1 MANYKAIVKD
11 LQKKYSDVAKVV
23 IVSKEGKI
31 LFTTDNWKVNS
42 DIKGVLSN
50 WASGNAQFV
59 SMNGIRYSILQMEPE
74 RFIATNR
81 HKKGHLIGATTPDGT
96 RCILAHIKP
105 KAKAWYH
112 SAYPFVAR
120 AAAMM
125 VKSSKSKSLE
135 SKTSKKRPKTK
146 KQTEEAKV
154 VLLDAT
160 GEEFNTYESTYS
172 VLKEEPQIDPYLK
185 LEIENFLQWIND
197 PNGLSSYISY
207 YLDQNDQ
214 QKIQA
219 LAIIYKTLHRILS
232 NE

>member
-1 MANYKAIVKD
+1 MVNYKAIIKN
-11 LQKKYSDVAKVV
+11 LQKKYSDASKVA
-23 IVSKEGKI
+23 IISKEGKM
-31 LFTTDNWKVNS
+31 LFSTDNWNISS

-59 SMNGIRYSILQMEPE
+59 SIDGIRYSILQMEPE

-81 HKKGHLIGATTPDGT
+81 HNQGHLIGATSPDGT
-96 RCILAHIKP
+96 ICILAHIKP

-125 VKSSKSKSLE
+125 VKGSKSKTLE
-135 SKTSKKRPKTK
+135 SKKSKKRSKTK
-146 KQTEEAKV
+146 KRTEKEKV
-154 VLLDAT
+154 VLLDAK
-160 GEEFNTYESTYS
+160 GEESNTYETPYT

-197 PNGLSSYISY
+197 PNGLASYISY
-207 YLDQNDQ
+207 YLDQNDK

-219 LAIIYKTLHRILS
+219 LAIIYKSLHRIFS